1 MTPHEKRN
9 TAIIAAIKRF
19 TDERIAQGPEACRQH
34 IAAMVEGFP
43 DDIRELFLTERTDA

>member
-9 TAIIAAIKRF
+9 AAIIAAIKRF
-19 TDERIAQGPEACRQH
+19 TDERIAQGPEACRAH

-43 DDIRELFLTERTDA
+43 DDIREQFLTERDKA